1 MAGTRTRRRTGG
13 SKCRIGGVSKTAA
26 KSYRRHRKTSHCHKK
41 GLYACAA
48 TPGCGVV
55 KRSNRSK
62 GYCRKNK
69 NTKRRGRGGARR
81 TIRRGGWRRSKRGGG
96 SLGVKNALSPSD
108 FASKGKVAKAE
119 NAAGVPGAFEAIV
132 PGQLVQARAP
142 PTASRVPAEAQLRA
156 QNIGLSPAGGS
167 ALIDPPRARN
177 DYGATFNNPTA
188 SILGGGESFF

>member
-13 SKCRIGGVSKTAA
+13 SKRRIGGVSKTAA
-26 KSYRRHRKTSHCHKK
+26 KSYRRHRKSSHCHKK

-69 NTKRRGRGGARR
+69 NTKRRGRGGSRR
-81 TIRRGGWRRSKRGGG
+81 TARRGGWRKAKRGG

-108 FASKGKVAKAE
+108 FASNGKGSK
-119 NAAGVPGAFEAIV
+119 AAGVSGAFGAIV
-132 PGQLVQARAP
+132 PGQLSQARAP
-142 PTASRVPAEAQLRA
+142 PTASHVPATAQLRA

-177 DYGATFNNPTA
+177 DYGATFNTPTA
-188 SILGGGESFF
+188 NVLGGGESFF